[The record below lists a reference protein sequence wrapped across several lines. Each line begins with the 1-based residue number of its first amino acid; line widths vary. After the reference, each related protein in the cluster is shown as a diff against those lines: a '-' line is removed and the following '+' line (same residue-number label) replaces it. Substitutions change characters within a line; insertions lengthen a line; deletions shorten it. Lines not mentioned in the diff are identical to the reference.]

1 MLRPEDAPF
10 AGALEALDDE
20 DAPGEHEPAAI
31 AAART
36 AAAVDARVGVR
47 TRESYHPL

>member
-1 MLRPEDAPF
+1 LKPAGAPF
-10 AGALEALDDE
+10 AGAPDALDDE

-31 AAART
+31 TAART
-36 AAAVDARVGVR
+36 TAAVDARVGVR